1 MAQSHKT
8 WTVFLRTQSARFSDP
23 SPVILRNY
31 LAQWSANLPPECL
44 QRKKKKRWSWHCASY
59 CVYFS
64 LERPCF
70 NYFIFFTAVL
80 QIWVPRQTCIVLQRS
95 CIFPRSLELW
105 QPTNFFLLQTVRS
118 NIVMGE
124 EKIKSR
130 KWSVY
135 PFVARYFIFI
145 CKNLHKS
152 TELFLF

>member
-44 QRKKKKRWSWHCASY
+44 QRKKKDDLGTVHLT
-59 CVYFS
+59 VY
-64 LERPCF
+64 
-70 NYFIFFTAVL
+70 
-80 QIWVPRQTCIVLQRS
+80 
-95 CIFPRSLELW
+95 IFPLKDLALIIL
-105 QPTNFFLLQTVRS
+105 FFLLQSCKSECQDRPALCCKDPAFFQGVLSCGNLPISFCCRLLEVTLS
-118 NIVMGE
+118 WGE
-124 EKIKSR
+124 KKIKSR

-145 CKNLHKS
+145 CKNLHKP

>member
-44 QRKKKKRWSWHCASY
+44 QRKKKDDLGTVHLT
-59 CVYFS
+59 VYIFP
-64 LERPCF
+64 LKDLALIILF
-70 NYFIFFTAVL
+70 FFTAVL
-80 QIWVPRQTCIVLQRS
+80 QIWVARQTCIVLQRS

-124 EKIKSR
+124 KKIKSR

-145 CKNLHKS
+145 CKNLHKP